1 MKLQVY
7 DCNEPPYILHI
18 QQIVPVPHYRTKYFL
33 MRLLIFSVQFKIL
46 YFYKHFYLGSFD
58 LTFDLPTMICF

>member
-18 QQIVPVPHYRTKYFL
+18 QLIGPLPHYRTKYFL
-33 MRLLIFSVQFKIL
+33 LRIFIRSMQFKIL
-46 YFYKHFYLGSFD
+46 YFYKHFNLGSFD
-58 LTFDLPTMICF
+58 LILIYQQ